1 MLETSNTCTKQESF
15 ALLVLGDSMMPEF
28 KDGNVIVI
36 DPEMPPRNGSFVFAK
51 HQEEYIFR
59 QLEIKD
65 DKYFLKPL
73 NPNYPTLEIPDLKS
87 VEGVI
92 ISGGGTRRRDRKSYV

>member
-1 MLETSNTCTKQESF
+1 MIENSNTCTKREAF

-36 DPEMPPRNGSFVFAK
+36 DPEAEIKNNSFVFAK

-59 QLEIKD
+59 QLEIKNN
-65 DKYFLKPL
+65 KYFLKPL
-73 NPNYPTLEIPDLKS
+73 NPTYPTLEIPDLKS

>member
-1 MLETSNTCTKQESF
+1 MLDNSNTCTKREAF

-51 HQEEYIFR
+51 HNGEYIFR
-59 QLEIKD
+59 QLEID
-65 DKYFLKPL
+65 NNKYFLKPL
-73 NPNYPTLEIPDLKS
+73 NPIYPTLEIPDLKS

-92 ISGGGTRRRDRKSYV
+92 ISGGGTRRRDRKSYI

>member
-1 MLETSNTCTKQESF
+1 MTDNTDTCTKREAF

-36 DPEMPPRNGSFVFAK
+36 DPEMPPTTGSFVFAK
-51 HQEEYIFR
+51 HNDEYIFR

-65 DKYFLKPL
+65 DQYFLKPL
-73 NPNYPTLEIPDLKS
+73 NPAYPTLEIPDLKS